1 LAIVNENR
9 PPRAPA
15 PRAAGTGAAD
25 HFVSGAPHGFAAWS
39 RRPALLAL
47 VMVGCGV
54 LYGICF
60 PPFGVRPLAWVAL
73 VPFLVVLPTVGLGR
87 TAWLGAIVAL
97 AATCTTV
104 DWLPR
109 TVATYYAQPVA
120 VGLGMFVG
128 VALLMVV
135 PPVVGFMVCYR
146 LFVDRYRDL
155 LPLVAAASFVSTEL
169 VRARFLT
176 GNPWVIFGYSQVGAD
191 RVVQIADLGGVYAVS
206 FVLVA
211 VNVAL
216 ADVVR
221 RGALRVLVVPAL
233 LLAATLAYGQFR
245 LAGAGAPVAGP
256 RVAVVQA
263 NLDSGTQWRRELYG
277 ENLEA
282 HLRLTDRAAR
292 EGARLVVWPE
302 NAMTFFVEREPL
314 YREAIAR
321 VLAPRGVQLV
331 AGGPRVV
338 EDANPTY
345 YDSAFVISPAGA
357 IEGRYDKE
365 HLLPFA
371 EYFPLPELDF
381 LRRSFGRVR
390 ELTPG
395 GPTPPLPTIAGPA
408 GVLICNEA
416 MFPEVARA
424 RVRAGAAVLLN
435 LTNDTWM
442 NDAKYSAIAF
452 DMIVLRAV
460 EQRRFLVRAST
471 AGPSAIVDPLGHVL
485 VRTDL
490 STAGLAAAA
499 VAPRTEQTPYARIG
513 DAFAFACV
521 AVTVVALARRLRA

>member
-1 LAIVNENR
+1 MSSAQRSLSTS
-9 PPRAPA
+9 PW
-15 PRAAGTGAAD
+15 GT
-25 HFVSGAPHGFAAWS
+25 S
-39 RRPALLAL
+39 LLGL
-47 VMVGCGV
+47 VMVGCGI

-60 PPFGVRPLAWVAL
+60 PPLHLHLLAWVAL
-73 VPFLVVLPTVGLGR
+73 VPFLVVLPAVSLR
-87 TAWLGAIVAL
+87 RSVWLGAIVAF

-109 TVATYYAQPVA
+109 TVATYYAQPVVVGIGLFLA
-120 VGLGMFVG
+120 VAF
-128 VALLMVV
+128 LMVI
-135 PPVVGFMVCYR
+135 PPVVAFMVCYR

-155 LPLVAAASFVSTEL
+155 LPLVTAAAFVSTEL

-176 GNPWVIFGYSQVGAD
+176 GNPWVIFGYSQVGVD
-191 RVVQIADLGGVYAVS
+191 RVVQIADLTGVYGIS

-211 VNVAL
+211 INVAL

-221 RGALRVLVVPAL
+221 RGSLRALVVPAML
-233 LLAATLAYGQFR
+233 VVATLAYGHAR
-245 LAGAGAPVAGP
+245 LGGARHPVVGP

-282 HLRLTDRAAR
+282 YLRLTDRAAR

-321 VLAPRGVQLV
+321 VLSSHGAELV

-338 EDANPTY
+338 EEETPAY
-345 YDSAFVISPAGA
+345 YDSAFVIAPDGSLG
-357 IEGRYDKE
+357 GRYDKE

-395 GPTPPLPTIAGPA
+395 APTPPLPTVAGAA

-424 RVRAGAAVLLN
+424 RVRAGADLLLN
-435 LTNDTWM
+435 LSNDTWM
-442 NDAKYSAIAF
+442 NDPEYSAIAF

-471 AGPSAIVDPLGHVL
+471 SGPSAIVDPFGQVL
-485 VRTDL
+485 VRTGL
-490 STAGLAAAA
+490 FTAEVAAAS
-499 VAPRTEQTPYARIG
+499 VAPRAEPTLYARFG

-521 AVTVVALARRLRA
+521 AVTLAALGRRLLA

>member
-1 LAIVNENR
+1 M
-9 PPRAPA
+9 PGGRAL
-15 PRAAGTGAAD
+15 
-25 HFVSGAPHGFAAWS
+25 FVSSEQRNVRAG
-39 RRPALLAL
+39 RRPLWLAV
-47 VMVGCGV
+47 VMVGTGV
-54 LYGICF
+54 LYGVCF
-60 PPFGVRPLAWVAL
+60 PPLALRPLAWVAF
-73 VPFLVVLPTVGLGR
+73 VPFLLVLPSVSLR
-87 TAWLGAIVAL
+87 RSVWLGALMAF

-120 VGLGMFVG
+120 VGLGLFLA
-128 VALLMVV
+128 VAFLMVI
-135 PPVVGFMVCYR
+135 PPVVVFTVCYR

-155 LPLVAAASFVSTEL
+155 LPLVTAAAFVSTEL
-169 VRARFLT
+169 VRGRFLT
-176 GNPWVIFGYSQVGAD
+176 GNPWVIFGYSQVGVD
-191 RVVQIADLGGVYAVS
+191 RVVQIADLGGVYAIS

-211 VNVAL
+211 VNVAI

-221 RGALRVLVVPAL
+221 RRSLRVLAAPAAL
-233 LLAATLAYGQFR
+233 LLATLAYGHVR
-245 LAGAGAPVAGP
+245 LGAAPDAGP

-263 NLDSGTQWRRELYG
+263 NLDAGTQWRRELYG
-277 ENLEA
+277 ENLETY
-282 HLRLTDRAAR
+282 LRLTDRAAR
-292 EGARLVVWPE
+292 AGAGLVVWPE

-321 VLAPRGVQLV
+321 VLAPHRVQLV

-338 EDANPTY
+338 EGEAPAY
-345 YDSAFVISPAGA
+345 YDSAFVIAPDGSLT
-357 IEGRYDKE
+357 GRYDKE

-395 GPTPPLPTIAGPA
+395 EPTPPLPTVAGLA

-424 RVRAGAAVLLN
+424 RVRAGASLLLN
-435 LTNDTWM
+435 LSNDTWM
-442 NDAKYSAIAF
+442 NDPQYSAIAF

-471 AGPSAIVDPLGHVL
+471 SGPSAIVDPVGHVL
-485 VRTDL
+485 ARTGL
-490 STAGLAAAA
+490 FTAEVAAAS
-499 VAPRTEQTPYARIG
+499 VGLRTGQTPYARLG
-513 DAFAFACV
+513 DAFALACV
-521 AVTVVALARRLRA
+521 AVTVVALGRLLLA